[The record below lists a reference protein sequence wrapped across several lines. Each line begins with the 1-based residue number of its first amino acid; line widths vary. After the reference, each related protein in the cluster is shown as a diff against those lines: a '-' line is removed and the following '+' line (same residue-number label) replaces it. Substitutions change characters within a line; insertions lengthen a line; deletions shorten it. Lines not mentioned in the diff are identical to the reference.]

1 MKNYTDLTFVI
12 DRSGSMGSIAEDM
25 EGGFATFI
33 KDQKETKDDVRVS
46 VVYFD
51 DKYDVA
57 FTTRPIA
64 EVDKIVIT
72 PRGSTA
78 LIDALGRTID
88 AIGVRL
94 AALDEKERPNR
105 VLVMTITDGQENA
118 SREFTLD
125 EVKEKIKLQ
134 REVYAWDFS
143 FLGANIDSFTA
154 GAGLGIA
161 KGSTRNFAATKVG
174 VAEAWAA
181 NTCSFESYKM
191 LDRSVDR
198 GATFAYV
205 DAEKK

>member
-12 DRSGSMGSIAEDM
+12 DRSGSMGSIAVDM
-25 EGGFATFI
+25 EGGFANFI
-33 KDQKETKDDVRVS
+33 KEQKATGDDIRVS

-64 EVDKIVIT
+64 EVEKIVIA

-78 LIDALGRTID
+78 LVDALGRTID
-88 AIGVRL
+88 TVGARL
-94 AALDEKERPNR
+94 AAMDEKDRPNR
-105 VLVMTITDGQENA
+105 VLIMTITDGQENA
-118 SREFTLD
+118 SREFTLN
-125 EVKEKIKLQ
+125 KIKDKIKHQ

-143 FLGANIDSFTA
+143 FLGANIDSFSV

-161 KGSTRNFAATKVG
+161 QGSTRNFVATSKG
-174 VAEAWAA
+174 VADAWASNSA
-181 NTCSFESYKM
+181 SFECYKT
-191 LDRSVDR
+191 LDRTVDR

-205 DAEKK
+205 DAAKK